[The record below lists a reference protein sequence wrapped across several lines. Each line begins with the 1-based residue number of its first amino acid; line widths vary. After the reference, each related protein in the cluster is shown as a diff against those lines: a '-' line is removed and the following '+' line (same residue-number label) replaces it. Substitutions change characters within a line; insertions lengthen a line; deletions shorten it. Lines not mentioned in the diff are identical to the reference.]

1 MPPTAIRAEGLSKK
15 YKVGGGRPRSLR
27 ETLSAAFQ
35 RGPAP
40 PSPDEFWALD
50 DVSFQVS
57 PGEVL
62 GVIGPNGSGKSTL
75 LKILSRIT
83 EPTRGRAEIRG
94 RVASLLEVGTGFH
107 GELSGR
113 ENTFLNGAILG
124 MKRTEI
130 ARKFDEI
137 VAFAEVERFIDTP
150 VKHYSSGMYVRLAF
164 AVAAHLEPEILVI
177 DEVLAVGDVAFQRK
191 CLGKMGQVAATEGR
205 AILFVSH
212 NMPAV
217 ERLCHSCVLLTGGK
231 VKQYGPAG
239 AVVRQNLRSDGAPSL
254 EWRLPEASPDH
265 PYIERVALVDEDGHP
280 ATVVTSASDV
290 GLDVT
295 CVIPVSVTG
304 LRFSVTVQDSMGQA
318 LFTTIPLDDGL
329 EYPLAVGTHRYRV
342 AFPPAVFMP
351 QRYAIAVSLYL
362 LERSI
367 HHLPQAVV
375 FDVAE
380 VASMV
385 NTGDPTRMGFLQL
398 GCRWE
403 HAFSPRLRETPRLE
417 GRLAAAS
424 A

>member
-1 MPPTAIRAEGLSKK
+1 MTPIAIRAEGLSKK
-15 YKVGGGRPRSLR
+15 YRVGGDAPRSLR
-27 ETLSAAFQ
+27 ETLSSAFR
-35 RGPAP
+35 RGPVLS
-40 PSPDEFWALD
+40 SPEEFWALD
-50 DVSFQVS
+50 DVSFEVS

-107 GELSGR
+107 GELTGR

-124 MKRTEI
+124 MRRTEI

-191 CLGKMGQVAATEGR
+191 CLGKMSEVAASDGR

-217 ERLCHSCVLLTGGK
+217 ERLCHSCVLLSRGK
-231 VKQYGPAG
+231 VSQYGPASV
-239 AVVRQNLRSDGAPSL
+239 VVRQNLRSDGAASL
-254 EWRLPEASPDH
+254 EWRLRETPPAH
-265 PYIERVALVDEDGHP
+265 PYIDRVALVDEDGRP

-295 CVIPVSVTG
+295 CVIPESVTG

-329 EYPLAVGTHRYRV
+329 DYPLAIGTHRYRV

-351 QRYAIAVSLYL
+351 QRYAVAVSLYL

-367 HHLPQAVV
+367 HHLQQAVV

-403 HAFSPRLRETPRLE
+403 HAFTPRLRETPPLP
-417 GRLAAAS
+417 GPLAVVS
-424 A
+424 V